1 MYVFSTPYWDDLL
14 VTFFSFQTRFLND
27 KNTSIYILV
36 PNLSSSL
43 DYAQIECEAKY

>member
-27 KNTSIYILV
+27 KNMSIYVLV
-36 PNLSSSL
+36 PKLSSSL
-43 DYAQIECEAKY
+43 DYAQIEYEPEY